1 LEDVRVRIIAGERR
15 GARLKTLDGE
25 DTRPTM
31 ERVKEAIFSSIQ
43 FLLPGAAAL
52 DLFAGSGQL
61 GLEAL
66 SRGAARCTFVDQSWA
81 AAAVI
86 KQNCRETG
94 LFEQSKVL
102 TMDTA
107 AFLLQSREKYD
118 VILADPP
125 YRQGKWPQLLERLAA
140 VAAPGAMVLCETE
153 AGAKMP
159 QQAAQLELKKQY
171 KYGTVM
177 ISRYAASSEE

>member
-1 LEDVRVRIIAGERR
+1 MRIIAGERR

-31 ERVKEAIFSSIQ
+31 ERVKEAMFSSIQ
-43 FLLPGAAAL
+43 FLLPGAKVL

-66 SRGAARCTFVDQSWA
+66 SRGAACCTFVDQSRE
-81 AAAVI
+81 AAAVV
-86 KQNCRETG
+86 KQNCHEAG

-102 TMDTA
+102 TMDVA
-107 AFLLQSREKYD
+107 AFLTRSQEKYD
-118 VILADPP
+118 VILVDPP
-125 YRQGKWPQLLERLAA
+125 YRQEKWGQLLERLAD
-140 VAAPGAMVLCETE
+140 VAAPGAVVLCETE
-153 AGAKMP
+153 AGAQMP

-177 ISRYAASSEE
+177 MSRYAAPSEE